1 MKINDHIK
9 FIYVKIFF
17 YYKNQNKKRYLL
29 NYSFIKYK
37 INHPQFLIIVTIH
50 LLSL

>member
-17 YYKNQNKKRYLL
+17 YYKNQNKFNKYLILIL
-29 NYSFIKYK
+29 NLIK
-37 INHPQFLIIVTIH
+37 ISTII
-50 LLSL
+50 SL